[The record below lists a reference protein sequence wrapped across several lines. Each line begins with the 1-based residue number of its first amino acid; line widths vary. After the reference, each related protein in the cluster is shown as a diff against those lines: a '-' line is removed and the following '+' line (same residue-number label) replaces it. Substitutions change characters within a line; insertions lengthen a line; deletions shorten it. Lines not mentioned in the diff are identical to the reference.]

1 MARRAPRANTSRIK
15 VSLLVV
21 LIAAALLGACDYG
34 IRDVSSVPDHPT
46 FNGNIYPLFADHCLL
61 CHGSPP
67 NRGAPDYFR
76 LDVYDDQGNVAG
88 AKTMSGPALKDI
100 QSGRMPPAGGGDGV
114 GPNGLQMLERWI
126 QIGQPQ

>member
-1 MARRAPRANTSRIK
+1 MAKRRLPANSPRIK

-21 LIAAALLGACDYG
+21 LVAAVLPGACNYG

-61 CHGSPP
+61 CHSSPP
-67 NRGAPDYFR
+67 NRGAPDNFR

-88 AKTMSGPALKDI
+88 AKTMSGWALKDV
-100 QSGRMPPAGGGDGV
+100 QSGRMPPAGSGDGV
-114 GPNGLQMLERWI
+114 GPNGLRMLERWVE
-126 QIGQPQ
+126 IGLPQ